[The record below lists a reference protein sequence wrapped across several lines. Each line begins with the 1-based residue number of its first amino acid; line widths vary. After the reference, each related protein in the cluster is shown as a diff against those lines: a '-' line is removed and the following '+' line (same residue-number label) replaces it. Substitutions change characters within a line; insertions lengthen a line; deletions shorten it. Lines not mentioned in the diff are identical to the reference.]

1 MAPASLGAFVAN
13 QRVLGIDPGMT
24 RCGLGCVD
32 VDSRR
37 RVRLV
42 EVGVARTPP
51 NQSPELRLKT
61 IADAIDD
68 WIARHAPHVIAIE
81 RVFAQENM
89 RSVIAVAQVMG
100 VAMLAGARHNL
111 EVALHTPSE
120 VKAAISGNGRADKAQ
135 VQTMVARVLGL
146 DALPKPADAADALAL
161 AICHG
166 WRGGGTGQDGIT
178 EMVSA
183 GGQVRASART
193 PAQRRWAQ
201 AQANARRTGAVD
213 PRRRRG

>member
-68 WIARHAPHVIAIE
+68 WLARHSPHVIAIE

-89 RSVIAVAQVMG
+89 RSVIAVA
-100 VAMLAGARHNL
+100 
-111 EVALHTPSE
+111 
-120 VKAAISGNGRADKAQ
+120 
-135 VQTMVARVLGL
+135 
-146 DALPKPADAADALAL
+146 
-161 AICHG
+161 
-166 WRGGGTGQDGIT
+166 
-178 EMVSA
+178 
-183 GGQVRASART
+183 
-193 PAQRRWAQ
+193 
-201 AQANARRTGAVD
+201 
-213 PRRRRG
+213 

>member
-1 MAPASLGAFVAN
+1 M
-13 QRVLGIDPGMT
+13 
-24 RCGLGCVD
+24 D

-51 NQSPELRLKT
+51 NQSPELRLKS

-100 VAMLAGARHNL
+100 GGHV
-111 EVALHTPSE
+111 
-120 VKAAISGNGRADKAQ
+120 
-135 VQTMVARVLGL
+135 
-146 DALPKPADAADALAL
+146 
-161 AICHG
+161 G
-166 WRGGGTGQDGIT
+166 WR
-178 EMVSA
+178 
-183 GGQVRASART
+183 
-193 PAQRRWAQ
+193 P
-201 AQANARRTGAVD
+201 
-213 PRRRRG
+213 PRSRGSFAHP